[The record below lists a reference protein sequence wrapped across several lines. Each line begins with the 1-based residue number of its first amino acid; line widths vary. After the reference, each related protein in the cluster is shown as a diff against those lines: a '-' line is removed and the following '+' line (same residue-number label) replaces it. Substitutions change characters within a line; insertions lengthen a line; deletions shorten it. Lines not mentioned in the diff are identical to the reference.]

1 MPLFSPIEI
10 ERSQVTTTTHV
21 FVVVSDI
28 VTLLLAAFSMF
39 ACSFFLFAIIG
50 CSFIFYMPSA
60 IVGRTTKDGRKR
72 APQNLFGVHHV
83 RPFPAFRMI
92 LAAGVAYYVFKQNY
106 AVTTESPQQKFLRK
120 VKLSPYGVLGTQMN
134 MQGGQ
139 SRIAAEPDD
148 NTVVV
153 DPAGLKYIQGV
164 AAGAGGAAGSIYNWL
179 GLRGPFPEAVR
190 RFVTKACDAKYHE
203 YAGPT
208 EGSVRRVIH
217 AVGPDFREG
226 TWSEREAA
234 VELSRAYR
242 NVFHEFAQSEAD
254 HLRLLPLSGGVFA
267 GPLYNQLPPITQQ
280 AISMAFEQLHTYD
293 RDYLLKEKK
302 VIELC
307 IFMDREFDQYK
318 NVFDNVIPSSKL

>member
-1 MPLFSPIEI
+1 
-10 ERSQVTTTTHV
+10 
-21 FVVVSDI
+21 
-28 VTLLLAAFSMF
+28 
-39 ACSFFLFAIIG
+39 
-50 CSFIFYMPSA
+50 MPSA

-190 RFVTKACDAKYHE
+190 RFVTGRWSCPVH
-203 YAGPT
+203 T
-208 EGSVRRVIH
+208 EMYSTSLRRV
-217 AVGPDFREG
+217 R
-226 TWSEREAA
+226 
-234 VELSRAYR
+234 
-242 NVFHEFAQSEAD
+242 
-254 HLRLLPLSGGVFA
+254 
-267 GPLYNQLPPITQQ
+267 PITCVCSPFPAVCLQ
-280 AISMAFEQLHTYD
+280 ALCTINYPRLRSRPSVWHLNNCTRM
-293 RDYLLKEKK
+293 
-302 VIELC
+302 IETIC
-307 IFMDREFDQYK
+307 
-318 NVFDNVIPSSKL
+318 